1 MNEHVSGAEQQISS
15 TGETP
20 APEFDALTWSA
31 EHALKAMVE
40 YQVESLRFIARRT
53 YCNLEF
59 MRHLRHCAGWQEI
72 AQVQQSWFKE
82 CVADYGEELG
92 RLAVPASSSPET
104 QLAPRQAGDGSRRRA
119 GPADGAG
126 RPVQTWFASPTPLPY
141 RGKAEEILGR
151 RAGS

>member
-1 MNEHVSGAEQQISS
+1 MEVTMNEHVSGAEQQISS
-15 TGETP
+15 TGEIP
-20 APEFDALTWSA
+20 APEFDTLTWSA

-59 MRHLRHCAGWQEI
+59 MRQLRHCEGWQEI

-92 RLAVPASSSPET
+92 RLAGAGF
-104 QLAPRQAGDGSRRRA
+104 QLARSDLIPLQWLMYRQARGGKSGDDA
-119 GPADGAG
+119 GG
-126 RPVQTWFASPTPLPY
+126 
-141 RGKAEEILGR
+141 
-151 RAGS
+151 